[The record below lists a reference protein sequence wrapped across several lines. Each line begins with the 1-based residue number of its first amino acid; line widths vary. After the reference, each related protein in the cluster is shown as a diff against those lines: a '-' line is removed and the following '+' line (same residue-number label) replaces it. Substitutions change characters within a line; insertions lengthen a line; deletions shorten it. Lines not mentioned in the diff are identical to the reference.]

1 MLFSQNY
8 WKMPKNQM
16 NLRFIKPFKL
26 TSIFVFLFTSI
37 LSAQVVID
45 GIAGIVG
52 NNIVLNSDIEQQLLQ
67 YQAQGLEIDSALR
80 VQVLEDL
87 LFQKLMLHQ
96 ALLDSVVVTEN
107 EVLNEVDSRIDNF
120 IAQLGGEDQLES
132 YFDKKIYE
140 IKEEMFEPIE
150 SSLLIQRVR
159 YGITSSVTITPSEI
173 RSFFGTFSSDSLPIV
188 NEEVEV
194 AQILKLPPASSAAVS
209 ETKKKLEKLKSRIA
223 KGESFGTLAILYS
236 EDPGS
241 SRNGGLYT
249 SIKRGMFVK
258 EFEAVMFSLEVG
270 EVSDVFKTEYG
281 YHIMV
286 LEERR
291 EDEVDVR
298 HLLMSPKISP
308 LDLNNAKDLL
318 QDVRDSIL
326 NGDLLFTKAALRYSD
341 DKSTK
346 FNGGKLIN
354 PSTGDTKFELA
365 QLEQGIN
372 VAIENLNVNEITD
385 PLFVKMD
392 DGKEAYRMFV
402 LLNRKQQHQVN
413 LVDDY
418 KRIRDLALESKKDKS
433 IEEWISKS
441 LEQTY
446 VSVHKSYQSDMFQYN
461 WLKK

>member
-8 WKMPKNQM
+8 WKMPKNQI
-16 NLRFIKPFKL
+16 NLRFINSLKL
-26 TSIFVFLFTSI
+26 TVLSAFLFTTI
-37 LSAQVVID
+37 ISAQVVID

-96 ALLDSVVVTEN
+96 ALLDSVVITEN

-159 YGITSSVTITPSEI
+159 YDITSSVTITPSEI
-173 RSFFGTFSSDSLPIV
+173 RSFFGTYSPDSLPIV

-194 AQILKLPPASSAAVS
+194 AQILKLPPASSSAVS
-209 ETKKKLEKLKSRIA
+209 ETKKKLEKLKARIS

-326 NGDLLFTKAALRYSD
+326 NGDLFFTKAALRYSD
-341 DKSTK
+341 DNSTK

-354 PSTGDTKFELA
+354 PSTGNTKFELV

-372 VAIENLNVNEITD
+372 AAIENLEVNEITD
-385 PLFVKMD
+385 PLFVKME
-392 DGKEAYRMFV
+392 DGKEAYRIFV
-402 LLNRKQQHQVN
+402 LLDRKKQHQVN

-433 IEEWISKS
+433 IEQWISKS

-446 VSVHKSYQSDMFQYN
+446 VRLHKSYQSNMLQYN

>member
-1 MLFSQNY
+1 M
-8 WKMPKNQM
+8 
-16 NLRFIKPFKL
+16 RFIKPFKL
-26 TSIFVFLFTSI
+26 TAIFVFLFTTI

-96 ALLDSVVVTEN
+96 ALLDSIVVTEN

-194 AQILKLPPASSAAVS
+194 AQILKLPPASSSAVS

-326 NGDLLFTKAALRYSD
+326 NGDLVFTKAALRYSD

-346 FNGGKLIN
+346 LNGGKLIN

-372 VAIENLNVNEITD
+372 VAIENLDVNEITE
-385 PLFVKMD
+385 PIFVKME

-446 VSVHKSYQSDMFQYN
+446 VRVHKSYKSDLFQYN

>member
-8 WKMPKNQM
+8 WKMLKNQ
-16 NLRFIKPFKL
+16 NSLK
-26 TSIFVFLFTSI
+26 SINQLKVVVFALLFSSS
-37 LSAQVVID
+37 LVSAQVTVD
-45 GIAGIVG
+45 AIAGVVG
-52 NNIVLNSDIEQQLLQ
+52 NNIVLNSDVEQQLLQ

-96 ALLDSVVVTEN
+96 ASIDSVVVTEN
-107 EVLNEVDSRIDNF
+107 EVFNEIDSRINNF
-120 IAQLGGEDQLES
+120 IMQLGGEDQLES

-159 YGITSSVTITPSEI
+159 YDITSAVTITPSEI
-173 RSFFGTFSSDSLPIV
+173 RAYFNSLPSDSLPTV

-194 AQILKLPPASSAAVS
+194 AQILKLPPASPDAIS
-209 ETKKKLEKLKSRIA
+209 ETKKKLSKLKDRVA

-258 EFEAVMFSLEVG
+258 EFEAVMFGLEEG
-270 EVSDVFKTEYG
+270 EVSEVFKTEYG
-281 YHIMV
+281 YHIAL

-291 EDEVDVR
+291 EGEVDIR
-298 HLLMSPKISP
+298 HILMSPKISP
-308 LDLNNAKDLL
+308 IDLKNAKDELTA
-318 QDVRDSIL
+318 VRDSVL
-326 NGDLLFTKAALRYSD
+326 NGDLLFEKATLSHSD
-341 DKSTK
+341 DKATK

-354 PSTGDTKFELA
+354 ANNGTSKFELA
-365 QLEQGIN
+365 HLEQGVN
-372 VAIENLNVNEITD
+372 SAIENLEIDGITE
-385 PLFVKMD
+385 PIYLKME
-392 DGKEAYRMFV
+392 DGKEAYRMFM
-402 LLNRKQQHQVN
+402 LLDRKTEHQVN

-418 KRIRDLALESKKDKS
+418 KRIRDLALENKKDES
-433 IEEWISKS
+433 IEQWINES
-441 LEQTY
+441 LDKTY
-446 VSVHKSYQSDMFQYN
+446 IRVSDDFQSDAFQYN
-461 WLKK
+461 WLKE

>member
-26 TSIFVFLFTSI
+26 TTIFVFLFTSI

-194 AQILKLPPASSAAVS
+194 AQILKLPPASSSAVS

-341 DKSTK
+341 DNSTK

-354 PSTGDTKFELA
+354 PTTGDTKFELA

-372 VAIENLNVNEITD
+372 VAIENLDVNEITE
-385 PLFVKMD
+385 PIFVKME

-446 VSVHKSYQSDMFQYN
+446 VSVHKSYQSDLFQYN

>member
-1 MLFSQNY
+1 M
-8 WKMPKNQM
+8 
-16 NLRFIKPFKL
+16 RFIKPFKL
-26 TSIFVFLFTSI
+26 TAIFVFLFTTI

-194 AQILKLPPASSAAVS
+194 AQILKLPPASSSAVS

-341 DKSTK
+341 DNSTK

-372 VAIENLNVNEITD
+372 VAIENIDVNEITE
-385 PLFVKMD
+385 PLFVKME

-418 KRIRDLALESKKDKS
+418 KRIRDLAIESKKDKS

-446 VSVHKSYQSDMFQYN
+446 VSVHKSYQSDLFQYN